1 MPGLIHIYGGD
12 GKGKTSAALGLALRA
27 VGAGRRV
34 LFVQFLKNGTSS
46 EMKLLTK
53 LPQIETAFCPTQHG
67 FYKNMDEAERAAAR
81 EDYEALLQAA
91 LARAAELDLLILD
104 EAVSACNHQLI
115 AEEELLGFLRHK
127 PAELELVLTG
137 RKPSAALLELADY
150 VTEMRKI
157 KHPFDRGVKARKGI
171 EF

>member
-1 MPGLIHIYGGD
+1 
-12 GKGKTSAALGLALRA
+12 
-27 VGAGRRV
+27 
-34 LFVQFLKNGTSS
+34 
-46 EMKLLTK
+46 
-53 LPQIETAFCPTQHG
+53 
-67 FYKNMDEAERAAAR
+67 MDEAERAAAR

-137 RKPSAALLELADY
+137 RKPSAALLEPADY